1 MSLKEQANR
10 VYDIAM
16 QDGRRIIG
24 VTMIESA
31 LNKSQSRAR
40 GRARGSRNRK
50 GLEPVYRMVI
60 AEDKVFCSCTS
71 FQHRAAGSCKHL
83 GLFAARL
90 LVKLSYL

>member
-1 MSLKEQANR
+1 MSLKEQAER

-60 AEDKVFCSCTS
+60 ADDRVFCSCPS
-71 FQHRAAGSCKHL
+71 FQHRAGACKHL
-83 GLFAARL
+83 GLLAARL
-90 LVKLSYL
+90 LVKLRYL